1 MQIAADQQQHAG
13 FKARFGNLLTVTG
26 TANLAG
32 TLNLFDEVPLDQPLI
47 TAQGSQT
54 TVLRAQQG
62 VQREFDA
69 YRSSN
74 PLFELT
80 QVSYRPE
87 LNATGEPV
95 RAADTINTDV
105 VITAKRKSTE
115 TVAALAAEL
124 EGRTQVA
131 RNLDVVLASLD
142 QKQQLETLEDAEKV
156 FANRLFNNF
165 AQTIHY
171 SNAAESTVSTQA
183 LNQLF
188 HQLDPSFY
196 ANTVLNVAEESS
208 KQERQ
213 FAQRL
218 ATAQPKQLWFS
229 GDYQSYDMDYVGL
242 NSERRSHH
250 QGVGVATKLAGM
262 TLAAQADFSQLN
274 LDDAVQ
280 TGSKNSSQSKAY
292 ALTMGTAQQLNRD
305 LSVAAWLKGM
315 QVDVDAQRGHA
326 QAQKIQFDGQMYA
339 AGLRLDYSYPLSQKM
354 QIQPYLDAS
363 FQHYVHAEQTQQ
375 DGVNSLDDLVM
386 QRWNFGAGLQANY
399 QLNPAWQLQGSLY
412 YSQPIQEKAY
422 LDTHYVGTAEK
433 LKFDAW
439 HADQGQYHAALG
451 SQLHFGQHSFINLNY
466 EYSGRSHS
474 DSHRVQLAVTT
485 RF

>member
-1 MQIAADQQQHAG
+1 MRQIQSI
-13 FKARFGNLLTVTG
+13 
-26 TANLAG
+26 
-32 TLNLFDEVPLDQPLI
+32 P
-47 TAQGSQT
+47 
-54 TVLRAQQG
+54 
-62 VQREFDA
+62 
-69 YRSSN
+69 
-74 PLFELT
+74 
-80 QVSYRPE
+80 
-87 LNATGEPV
+87 
-95 RAADTINTDV
+95 DV

-165 AQTIHY
+165 AQTIRY

-262 TLAAQADFSQLN
+262 TLAA
-274 LDDAVQ
+274 
-280 TGSKNSSQSKAY
+280 
-292 ALTMGTAQQLNRD
+292 TAI
-305 LSVAAWLKGM
+305 SV
-315 QVDVDAQRGHA
+315 
-326 QAQKIQFDGQMYA
+326 
-339 AGLRLDYSYPLSQKM
+339 
-354 QIQPYLDAS
+354 
-363 FQHYVHAEQTQQ
+363 
-375 DGVNSLDDLVM
+375 N
-386 QRWNFGAGLQANY
+386 
-399 QLNPAWQLQGSLY
+399 
-412 YSQPIQEKAY
+412 
-422 LDTHYVGTAEK
+422 
-433 LKFDAW
+433 
-439 HADQGQYHAALG
+439 
-451 SQLHFGQHSFINLNY
+451 
-466 EYSGRSHS
+466 
-474 DSHRVQLAVTT
+474 
-485 RF
+485 